1 MDLKGIG
8 WEDVDW
14 ILLAL
19 DSDLRWTF
27 ANTVTN
33 LPVVFKVAI
42 LGIVHRISYLLV
54 LLHSPGILSLRP
66 LMSHLSIFSESGLN
80 FSFQ

>member
-8 WEDVDW
+8 WEYVDW
-14 ILLAL
+14 ILLAQ

-42 LGIVHRISYLLV
+42 LGIAHRISYLLV
-54 LLHSPGILSLRP
+54 LPHSPGFLSLRL
-66 LMSHLSIFSESGLN
+66 LMSHLSIFSVSGLDV
-80 FSFQ
+80 SFQ